1 MGYSHPAAMEVR
13 CERAAVRL
21 RSQTLGRAVAPSA
34 RGLGFREPSFI
45 RFVVGG
51 RVNTPQTFAAVFVER
66 RRAMFRHA
74 CGGEC
79 TLMLDRLVVR
89 FCQHIDIRAD
99 TLFAGAG
106 TRQVGEKVIRS
117 WSRRTGLQANAL
129 HASQEPSE
137 KLALQYKEAA
147 SWL

>member
-1 MGYSHPAAMEVR
+1 M
-13 CERAAVRL
+13 
-21 RSQTLGRAVAPSA
+21 
-34 RGLGFREPSFI
+34 
-45 RFVVGG
+45 
-51 RVNTPQTFAAVFVER
+51 NTPQTLAAVFVER

-106 TRQVGEKVIRS
+106 TRQVAEKVIRS
-117 WSRRTGLQANAL
+117 WSRRTGLQANDSML
-129 HASQEPSE
+129 RKNPRRNWLFNTK
-137 KLALQYKEAA
+137 KLLAGYSAN
-147 SWL
+147 